1 MTGQVIWITG
11 LSGAGKTTVAEQ
23 LTLRI
28 REGGLQPIRLD
39 GDILRDLFKNSEV
52 ISETYNREA
61 RIKLALKYAHLC
73 KTLSSQGFTVIIA
86 TVSMFRE
93 VYAWNRANLPNYFE
107 VYLKV
112 PLDELR
118 LRDPKKIYQRY
129 DAGELNNVAGL
140 DLCIDEPLE
149 PHVTLD
155 FGIQPSLWKSPEI
168 IVKHLISE
176 LEKVHYVVKPE
187 KNVEQK
193 SRGVLK

>member
-23 LTLRI
+23 LTLHI
-28 REGGLQPIRLD
+28 REGGLQPILLD
-39 GDILRDLFKNSEV
+39 GDILRDLFKNTEV

-61 RIKLALKYAHLC
+61 RIKLALKYAHIC
-73 KTLSSQGFTVIIA
+73 KILSSQSFTVIIA

-112 PLDELR
+112 SLDELR

-140 DLCIDEPLE
+140 DLCIDEPME

-155 FGIQPSLWKSPEI
+155 YEKQPFLWKSPE
-168 IVKHLISE
+168 VLAEHLISK
-176 LEKVHYVVKPE
+176 LEKVCCFVKPE
-187 KNVEQK
+187 
-193 SRGVLK
+193 

>member
-23 LTLRI
+23 LSIRI
-28 REGGLQPIRLD
+28 QEGGLQPILLD
-39 GDILRDLFKNSEV
+39 GDILRYLFKNTEV

-61 RIKLALKYAHLC
+61 RIKLALKYAHIC
-73 KTLSSQGFTVIIA
+73 QILSSQSFTVVIA

-129 DAGELNNVAGL
+129 DAGELKNVAGL

-155 FGIQPSLWKSPEI
+155 FEMQPFLWENPEI
-168 IVKHLISE
+168 IVEYLISE
-176 LEKVHYVVKPE
+176 LEKVPYTVKPE
-187 KNVEQK
+187 KDVEQK
-193 SRGVLK
+193 SGGVLK

>member
-155 FGIQPSLWKSPEI
+155 FEMQPSLWKSPEI
-168 IVKHLISE
+168 IVEHLISE

-187 KNVEQK
+187 KK
-193 SRGVLK
+193 C

>member
-1 MTGQVIWITG
+1 
-11 LSGAGKTTVAEQ
+11 
-23 LTLRI
+23 
-28 REGGLQPIRLD
+28 
-39 GDILRDLFKNSEV
+39 
-52 ISETYNREA
+52 
-61 RIKLALKYAHLC
+61 
-73 KTLSSQGFTVIIA
+73 
-86 TVSMFRE
+86 MFRE
-93 VYAWNRANLPNYFE
+93 VYAWNRVNLPNYFE

-155 FGIQPSLWKSPEI
+155 FEIQPSLWKSPEI
-168 IVKHLISE
+168 IVEHLISE